1 MDARTNCNV
10 RVLGYLPALLA
21 GCAAL
26 LAGCAPSNATV
37 TRSAQLL
44 VRRLL
49 QSRAPDAR
57 LYLAVGAPVLV
68 STGRN
73 TWQGT
78 VPVKSRLIT
87 STVQVPLRVLS
98 DGDRVVVEGIR
109 PRELIVQ
116 LVRAD
121 RTPAASSSDAWMA
134 TKPPRFRAA
143 SVHVGECFTTSVM
156 RVTTR
161 LAYTNGA
168 PFRGSGS
175 ALIYSDGV
183 YQVRY
188 AQVPGMDESH
198 PGDSVTLC
206 VHSHDPT
213 CRSSSWRGNDY
224 DAYDHRTGDIWRASD
239 SEHSCAGA

>member
-1 MDARTNCNV
+1 MAARTNSNA
-10 RVLGYLPALLA
+10 RALGSLVALLPLSGALLA
-21 GCAAL
+21 ACS
-26 LAGCAPSNATV
+26 PSNATV
-37 TRSAQLL
+37 TRSAQQI

-49 QSRAPDAR
+49 RSRSSDAH
-57 LYLAVGAPVLV
+57 LYLVVGAPVLV
-68 STGRN
+68 STGHN

-78 VPVKSRLIT
+78 IPVKSRLIT
-87 STVQVPLRVLS
+87 STVQVPVRVLS
-98 DGDRVVVEGIR
+98 DGERVVVEGLR

-116 LVRAD
+116 LVHSD
-121 RTPAASSSDAWMA
+121 ETPPVSSSDAWTA
-134 TKPPRFRAA
+134 SKPPRFRPA
-143 SVHVGECFTTSVM
+143 SVPVGDCFTTSVM

-168 PFRGSGS
+168 PVRGSGS

-188 AQVPGMDESH
+188 AQVAAMDGSR

-206 VHSHDPT
+206 VRSHDRT

-224 DAYDHRTGDIWRASD
+224 DAYDHRTEAAWQASD